1 MKLHDHTRLRN
12 GFATGLFKGTL
23 LLIAVVLFSRV
34 DVAQSPSINVIDS
47 EKYRIYDAVIA
58 HMFVGDKVSFDSQ
71 AKVKQLVIRDH
82 TNTDYAYS
90 EKQENWGQVKIR
102 LPTVSD
108 ETITDYEANRKPSM
122 PLGRSLNIPL
132 RYILLPQK
140 EYESIFGTAKY
151 HDTTEDWA
159 KFYDRFRDSGGYIGL
174 S

>member
-1 MKLHDHTRLRN
+1 
-12 GFATGLFKGTL
+12 
-23 LLIAVVLFSRV
+23 
-34 DVAQSPSINVIDS
+34 
-47 EKYRIYDAVIA
+47 
-58 HMFVGDKVSFDSQ
+58 
-71 AKVKQLVIRDH
+71 
-82 TNTDYAYS
+82 
-90 EKQENWGQVKIR
+90 NWGQVKIR

-174 S
+174 SNIGFNKARSQALVYFVHWCGTLCGSGHYILLSRTGKEWKVEMAEGIWIS